1 MKKKLLNVQKEKAL
15 CKLEKDKLNK
25 KAFELTSTIKQN
37 EQSVQ
42 ARIERQ
48 HRKQRQ
54 QNDTQQMQDSQLL

>member
-25 KAFELTSTIKQN
+25 KAYELTSTIKAN

-42 ARIERQ
+42 AKIER
-48 HRKQRQ
+48 
-54 QNDTQQMQDSQLL
+54 